1 MNQEGELCRLV
12 LGASSLFI
20 RERGGRR
27 SRFSP
32 FGRSGPP
39 FPSPLYM
46 SDRSKP
52 SVGLG
57 SHPVGD

>member
-1 MNQEGELCRLV
+1 MNEQRGRCCRLV
-12 LGASSLFI
+12 LAPPRCSLVKG
-20 RERGGRR
+20 EDDEVV
-27 SRFSP
+27 SPP

-52 SVGLG
+52 SVGL
-57 SHPVGD
+57 SF